1 MEQFNNTT
9 PAPDILL
16 QTEAAN
22 AVPNTTIDTGPPTSD
37 EIETAIKKLKNNRA
51 PGICGIK
58 AELLKY
64 GGNAIVTW
72 LLTLFTLVWER
83 CSIPADWTLAII
95 LPLWK
100 GKGSKSDCTKYR
112 GISLLSVPAKVF
124 AHICLSRIKTLL
136 LQKQRPQQSGFTPC
150 RSTLDRIISLRLL
163 AERRIEYREP
173 LFAAYIDLKAAFDS
187 LDRESL
193 WNILK
198 IIGTPQKIIDI
209 ITMLYTSTK
218 SMVRVNGSL
227 TEPFTISSGVRQG
240 CVLAANLFN
249 TATDR
254 ILYRTTQTLS
264 FGATFSDSHE
274 PITDLDYADDVV
286 LLAELFDT
294 LKDAVLIFSRE
305 SSKLGLHIN
314 WSKTMLQ
321 SLSPWLSIPQ
331 QSIIGPQTV
340 ETTNNFT
347 YLGCTI
353 SHNNSCNDDIKR
365 RIAIATS
372 TMSKLSSV
380 WRSPRLSLKTK
391 LRLYDAL
398 IILILE

>member
-1 MEQFNNTT
+1 
-9 PAPDILL
+9 
-16 QTEAAN
+16 
-22 AVPNTTIDTGPPTSD
+22 
-37 EIETAIKKLKNNRA
+37 
-51 PGICGIK
+51 
-58 AELLKY
+58 
-64 GGNAIVTW
+64 
-72 LLTLFTLVWER
+72 
-83 CSIPADWTLAII
+83 
-95 LPLWK
+95 
-100 GKGSKSDCTKYR
+100 
-112 GISLLSVPAKVF
+112 
-124 AHICLSRIKTLL
+124 
-136 LQKQRPQQSGFTPC
+136 
-150 RSTLDRIISLRLL
+150 
-163 AERRIEYREP
+163 
-173 LFAAYIDLKAAFDS
+173 
-187 LDRESL
+187 
-193 WNILK
+193 
-198 IIGTPQKIIDI
+198 
-209 ITMLYTSTK
+209 
-218 SMVRVNGSL
+218 MVRANGSL

-254 ILYRTTQTLS
+254 ILSRTMQTLS
-264 FGATFSDSHE
+264 VGATFSDSHE

-321 SLSPWLSIPQ
+321 PPCPWLSVPQ

-380 WRSPRLSLKTK
+380 WRSPRLSQPN
-391 LRLYDAL
+391 YDYTTHSSSL
-398 IILILE
+398 S